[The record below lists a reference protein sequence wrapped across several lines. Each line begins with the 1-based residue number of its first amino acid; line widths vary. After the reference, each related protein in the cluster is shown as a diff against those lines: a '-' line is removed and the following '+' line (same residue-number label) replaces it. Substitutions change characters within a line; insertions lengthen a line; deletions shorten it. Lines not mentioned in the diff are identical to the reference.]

1 MSSIIA
7 LVYISL
13 SELQT
18 IDRKYTLEWVNNS
31 EKELPDILYGLGMDI
46 TKSVEQQVVEHR
58 NRFGNLITCPRW
70 VGCERVDNEWIE
82 SKYSSQEARD
92 KASGSKLILDLYRMR
107 GMTE

>member
-7 LVYISL
+7 LVWVSL

-18 IDRKYTLEWVNNS
+18 IDRKYSEEWADNS
-31 EKELPDILYGLGMDI
+31 EQELMDVLYGLGMD
-46 TKSVEQQVVEHR
+46 TNRSVERQVVEHR
-58 NRFGNLITCPRW
+58 NRFGNLITGSRW
-70 VGCERVDNEWIE
+70 VGCERLDKEWIE

>member
-18 IDRKYTLEWVNNS
+18 VEPRYTEEWSSNNPQ
-31 EKELPDILYGLGMDI
+31 ELLGVLQGLGLDVNQPWEKQEI
-46 TKSVEQQVVEHR
+46 THR
-58 NRFGNLITCPRW
+58 NKFGNIITCSRW
-70 VGCERVDNEWIE
+70 VGCERLDKEWLSSGHASIE
-82 SKYSSQEARD
+82 AKD
-92 KASGSKLILDLYRMR
+92 KSTGSRLITDIYRMR